1 MPATKQATK
10 QTKKPPYHEQI
21 ANKLIEQLKAGTAPW
36 QKPWQA
42 GQPRMPHNPISGTRY
57 KGSNAIWLAMQCRDD
72 PRWMTYKQANSIDAQ
87 VQKGQHGTIVQYWKL
102 FDQIDK
108 KDDNGKKILGADG
121 KPIKVTVKLDKPR
134 VFSSVVFNAEQIEG
148 LPELEVKTLPEW
160 QRHERAEKILQ
171 NSGVPIKHDQYDNA
185 YYSPATDSIHLPA
198 RNQFET
204 ADSFYAVAC
213 HEICHS
219 SGHSSRLNRDMTGR
233 FGDESYAKEELRAEI
248 GSLML
253 GDELQIGHNFGQH
266 AAYVDHWVKVLQDD
280 PKEILRASRDA
291 EKIHGFVMEL
301 EHAIQNNKSSK
312 DKQAENLPIYARQ
325 SQEQQEFDN

>member
-1 MPATKQATK
+1 M
-10 QTKKPPYHEQI
+10 
-21 ANKLIEQLKAGTAPW
+21 
-36 QKPWQA
+36 
-42 GQPRMPHNPISGTRY
+42 
-57 KGSNAIWLAMQCRDD
+57 
-72 PRWMTYKQANSIDAQ
+72 
-87 VQKGQHGTIVQYWKL
+87 
-102 FDQIDK
+102 
-108 KDDNGKKILGADG
+108 
-121 KPIKVTVKLDKPR
+121 DKPR

-171 NSGVPIKHDQYDNA
+171 NSGVPIHHDQYDNA
-185 YYSPATDSIHLPA
+185 YYSPSTDSIHLPT

-204 ADSFYAVAC
+204 ADSFYTVAC

-253 GDELQIGHNFGQH
+253 GDELQIGHEFGQH

-291 EKIHGFVMEL
+291 ENICNFVMKL
-301 EHAIQNNKSSK
+301 EYENRHAQVKQQSGTLALILDDQSVTKSSSQAF
-312 DKQAENLPIYARQ
+312 QAEL
-325 SQEQQEFDN
+325 D

>member
-1 MPATKQATK
+1 M
-10 QTKKPPYHEQI
+10 
-21 ANKLIEQLKAGTAPW
+21 LGT
-36 QKPWQA
+36 
-42 GQPRMPHNPISGTRY
+42 
-57 KGSNAIWLAMQCRDD
+57 
-72 PRWMTYKQANSIDAQ
+72 
-87 VQKGQHGTIVQYWKL
+87 
-102 FDQIDK
+102 
-108 KDDNGKKILGADG
+108 DG
-121 KPIKVTVKLDKPR
+121 KPIKVNVKLEKPR

-171 NSGVPIKHDQYDNA
+171 NSGVPIHHDQYDDA
-185 YYSPATDSIHLPA
+185 YYCPATDSMHLPA

-213 HEICHS
+213 HELAHS

-253 GDELQIGHNFGQH
+253 GDELQIGHSSGQH
-266 AAYVDHWVKVLQDD
+266 AAYVDHWVKVLQND

-291 EKIHGFVMEL
+291 EKINTFLMEL
-301 EHAIQNNKSSK
+301 EHQKFSELNPPQTHSLLTITSNSNHIL
-312 DKQAENLPIYARQ
+312 ELN
-325 SQEQQEFDN
+325 QE